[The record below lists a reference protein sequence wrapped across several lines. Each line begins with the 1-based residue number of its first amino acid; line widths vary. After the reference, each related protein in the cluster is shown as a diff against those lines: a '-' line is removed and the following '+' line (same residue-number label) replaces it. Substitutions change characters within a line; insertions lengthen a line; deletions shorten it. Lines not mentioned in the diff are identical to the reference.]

1 MFRIFQSERQAL
13 LKARQVRKYLAY
25 ATGEIVLVVI
35 GILIALQFNNA
46 DIDRQDRNKELEF
59 MVSMLQELKN
69 DSAELDRAV
78 SGNQKLLEGMD
89 KLLTETAKHPHGEAN
104 QRAIFLNSIRNT
116 YWFLTAEFSES
127 TLSQLKY
134 SGGFQLIENSDVL
147 EAILHYDQGLT
158 RCNRQFEQLETYFHV
173 VEERQKT
180 LFDLSLG
187 KKAYEFIEQDFMNM
201 LLPVEQFEE
210 FIDEGAYLINSDA
223 MALQAY
229 YGDVLYYRTAL
240 NVSNALMSGQKE
252 LAESLSEL
260 IRKNYGIE

>member
-1 MFRIFQSERQAL
+1 MFRLFQNQRQAL
-13 LKARQVRKYLAY
+13 LNARQIRKYLAY

-46 DIDRQDRNKELEF
+46 DLDRQDRKREMEF
-59 MVSMLQELKN
+59 MVSMLQELKH

-78 SGNQKLLEGMD
+78 SGNQKLLDGMD
-89 KLLTETAKHPHGEAN
+89 DLLTDIASHPHEAAN

-158 RCNRQFEQLETYFHV
+158 RCKRQYEQLETYFHV
-173 VEERQKT
+173 VEARQKT

-187 KKAYEFIEQDFMNM
+187 KRAYEFIEQDFMNM

-210 FIDEGAYLINSDA
+210 FIDEGAYLINSDDI
-223 MALQAY
+223 ALQAY

-240 NVSNALMSGQKE
+240 NVNNALMSVQKE

-260 IRKNYGIE
+260 IQGSYGLK